1 MNWML
6 SGIGQ
11 RIADYLE
18 RAEQGY
24 EPFTPSDPDALRATL
39 RPGDV
44 LLVEGNNHV
53 SGVIKY
59 LTQSPWSHAALCVGP
74 IGERT
79 AADGEALVL
88 VEAVLGMG
96 VVGSPLSKYDNY
108 HTRISRPIGL
118 TRDDSQPACTY
129 GAAP

>member
-11 RIADYLE
+11 KIAAYLD

-24 EPFTPSDPDALRATL
+24 EPFTPSDPIALRKTL

-59 LTQSPWSHAALCVGP
+59 LTQSTWSHAALYVGP

-79 AADGEALVL
+79 AADGEPLRSGMVRMAPGDRHLQVVL
-88 VEAVLGMG
+88 RRTGFVTVLSGMPPVTG
-96 VVGSPLSKYDNY
+96 MV
-108 HTRISRPIGL
+108 
-118 TRDDSQPACTY
+118 
-129 GAAP
+129 APTT